1 MPKAIERVFDEF
13 KDVMLPKLPK
23 RLPLRRDE
31 DHKIDL
37 KP

>member
-1 MPKAIERVFDEF
+1 MPKAIKRVFDEF
-13 KDVMLPKLPK
+13 KDVMLPK